1 MILIEIIYL
10 LTGRTLLFLS
20 SLLVRDKFLLINFVK
35 FNRKKRGT
43 LCELNEERGFA
54 PIISRFTLKFIESA
68 SFLPVKLANSSPSS
82 LLLFIVKFL
91 LINFV
96 KFEWKKRCALRR
108 LTIKGEMMDA
118 KPLSSL
124 SSRRTHLFF
133 SSLLSIR

>member
-54 PIISRFTLKFIESA
+54 SIISPFIVSRRRA
-68 SFLPVKLANSSPSS
+68 HLFFHSNLTKLMRRNLTINSSKDEGEELAS
-82 LLLFIVKFL
+82 LTGRKEALSMNLRVK
-91 LINFV
+91 
-96 KFEWKKRCALRR
+96 R
-108 LTIKGEMMDA
+108 EMMGA